1 MENKLNISALKKA
14 AEAFYNVLTFAN
26 KVEAKSRDKC
36 EFYEFESARASLIQ
50 HFEICYELCWKM
62 MKRFIEMD
70 IGEEADI
77 LTRKDL
83 FRVSAQ
89 KRLIADFHNWL
100 EFHSARNITSHI
112 YGEDAANDVY
122 QAAKKFADDLQEFV
136 ETFRK
141 QYGRLCFCCEQAGT

>member
-14 AEAFYNVLTFAN
+14 AQTFYNALAFAN
-26 KVEAKSRDKC
+26 KVEAKSNDEC

-89 KRLIADFHNWL
+89 KRLIADFDHWL

-112 YGEDAANDVY
+112 YGEEAANDVY
-122 QAAKKFADDLQEFV
+122 KTAKMFADDLREFV
-136 ETFRK
+136 STLEKRI
-141 QYGRLCFCCEQAGT
+141 